1 MNKYIKK
8 IHHSMSH
15 SLFYICI
22 IPATLKLSEIEK
34 FSTAV
39 MLHVFWK
46 CLDSGAKHPRSFG
59 FLEGL
64 MECYFSDCFSYL
76 MTLTLQ

>member
-15 SLFYICI
+15 SLFY
-22 IPATLKLSEIEK
+22 TLKLSEIET
-34 FSTAV
+34 FSIV
-39 MLHVFWK
+39 VVLHVFWK
-46 CLDSGAKHPRSFG
+46 CLDSGAKHPLSFG